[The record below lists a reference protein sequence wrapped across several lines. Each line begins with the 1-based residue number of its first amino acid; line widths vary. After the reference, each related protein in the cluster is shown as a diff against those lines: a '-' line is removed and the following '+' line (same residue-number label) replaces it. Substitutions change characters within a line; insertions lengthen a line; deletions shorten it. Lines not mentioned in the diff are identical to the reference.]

1 MSVALEG
8 KNAVVTGCGQ
18 GLGQAMTVALA
29 EAGANI
35 IGIDIKETPE
45 TQKLVEG
52 LGRKFTSV
60 LGDFSKPEGIQ
71 AIAQKAIAACGR
83 VDILLNNAGVTPI
96 APASEY
102 SPQAF
107 DLVMNINVKS
117 LFFLTQAIGNHMIE
131 NKYGKI
137 INICSVQSM
146 KGGNNVSGYVASKHA
161 VAGITRSFA
170 NEWGK
175 YGITVNGIAP
185 GYMVTANTEKLRQQT
200 EVVKAL
206 TAQIPA
212 ARWGQPE
219 DLKGPVVF
227 LASDASAYVNGHLL
241 VVDGGYMNN

>member
-1 MSVALEG
+1 MGLALQG

-18 GLGQAMTVALA
+18 GLGQAMAVALA
-29 EAGANI
+29 EAGADI
-35 IGIDIKETPE
+35 VGIDLKDTPE
-45 TQKLVEG
+45 TREMIEG
-52 LGRKFTSV
+52 VGRKFTSIQA
-60 LGDFSKPEGIQ
+60 DFSQTDCIPEV
-71 AIAQKAIAACGR
+71 AQQAIAACGR

-102 SPQAF
+102 SEQAF
-107 DLVMNINVKS
+107 DLVMDINVKA

-131 NKYGKI
+131 NNYGKI
-137 INICSVQSM
+137 VNICSVQSM
-146 KGGNNVSGYVASKHA
+146 KGGTNVSAYVASKHA

-175 YGITVNGIAP
+175 HNITVNGIAP
-185 GYMVTANTEKLRQQT
+185 GYMVTANTAKLRQQT

-212 ARWGQPE
+212 GRWGEPQ